1 MAHFSVKY
9 SDKHQPL
16 QLEPENNNL
25 FDFLCIIHQCISF
38 GGENIIITDSSG
50 RYSRG
55 STFLRP

>member
-25 FDFLCIIHQCISF
+25 FDFLLETEERISL
-38 GGENIIITDSSG
+38 
-50 RYSRG
+50 SRILLEG
-55 STFLRP
+55 TAGAQHF